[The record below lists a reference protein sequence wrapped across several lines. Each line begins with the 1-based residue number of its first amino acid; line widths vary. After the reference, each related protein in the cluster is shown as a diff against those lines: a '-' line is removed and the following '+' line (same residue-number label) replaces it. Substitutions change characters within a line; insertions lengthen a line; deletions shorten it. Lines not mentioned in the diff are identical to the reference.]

1 MALKIL
7 PWVKNSAPFI
17 FGFGAV
23 SFLLFGFIAL
33 KIWTIRIRNSCILF
47 SYLVRYLFCFY
58 WLVGGASQV
67 QPFIFC
73 NESIWLA
80 HCKKK
85 KLKLWRLS
93 KNGRFYG

>member
-1 MALKIL
+1 MTWWPSDRADAQGQSLPCLLPLSHGVFFWGYMALKIL

-58 WLVGGASQV
+58 
-67 QPFIFC
+67 
-73 NESIWLA
+73 
-80 HCKKK
+80 
-85 KLKLWRLS
+85 
-93 KNGRFYG
+93 